1 MKTLFTSVIALF
13 VAAGCTSGPSGV
25 AQPSQTP
32 TTVEAVAAAP
42 GSNGVPAATAQE
54 GGYQYVIGPGDTLD
68 IFVWGYEDLSV
79 QVPVRPDGRIT
90 TRLIEDMQASGKTP
104 TELARDI
111 EKKYVTYV
119 KNPTVTI
126 TVDQFVGDPS
136 QQIKVVGGGSE
147 PKTVPYRNNMTVLDV
162 MIEVGG
168 LSKFSSGNKARLVR
182 TENGQ
187 QRSYRVRLQSLLKG
201 GDIKANRPVQPGD
214 IIIIPE
220 SWF

>member
-1 MKTLFTSVIALF
+1 M
-13 VAAGCTSGPSGV
+13 
-25 AQPSQTP
+25 
-32 TTVEAVAAAP
+32 
-42 GSNGVPAATAQE
+42 
-54 GGYQYVIGPGDTLD
+54 
-68 IFVWGYEDLSV
+68 
-79 QVPVRPDGRIT
+79 
-90 TRLIEDMQASGKTP
+90 
-104 TELARDI
+104 
-111 EKKYVTYV
+111 
-119 KNPTVTI
+119 TI
-126 TVDQFVGDPS
+126 TVEEFEGIDS

-182 TENGQ
+182 TVNGQ

>member
-1 MKTLFTSVIALF
+1 MKTFFIAITLFAI
-13 VAAGCTSGPSGV
+13 AGCTNQAPVAVQKPV
-25 AQPSQTP
+25 AQSVNASSKAP
-32 TTVEAVAAAP
+32 VGGAAD
-42 GSNGVPAATAQE
+42 TQD
-54 GGYQYVIGPGDTLD
+54 GYIIGPGDTLD
-68 IFVWGYEDLSV
+68 IFVWGYKDLSV
-79 QVPVRPDGRIT
+79 KVPVRPDGKIT

-104 TELARDI
+104 TDLARDI

-126 TVDQFVGDPS
+126 TVDEFVGDPS
-136 QQIKVVGGGSE
+136 QQIRVVGGGAE
-147 PKTVPYRNNMTVLDV
+147 PKTVLYRNNLTVLDV

-168 LSKFSSGNKARLVR
+168 LSKFASGNKAVLVR
-182 TENGQ
+182 KINGKQ
-187 QRSYRVRLQSLLKG
+187 QSYKIRLHSLLKQ

>member
-1 MKTLFTSVIALF
+1 MKTLFPAVIALF
-13 VAAGCTSGPSGV
+13 VAAGCTSGPSGI
-25 AQPSQTP
+25 AQTSTP
-32 TTVEAVAAAP
+32 TTVDAVAAPTGNTAP
-42 GSNGVPAATAQE
+42 TDQSA
-54 GGYQYVIGPGDTLD
+54 YQYVIGPGDTLD

-79 QVPVRPDGRIT
+79 QVPVRPDGKIT

-147 PKTVPYRNNMTVLDV
+147 PKTVPYRNNMSVLDV

-182 TENGQ
+182 TVNGQ
-187 QRSYRVRLQSLLKG
+187 QRSYRVRLQDLLKG
-201 GDIKANRPVQPGD
+201 GDIRANRPVQPGD

>member
-1 MKTLFTSVIALF
+1 MKTVLTVLTALL
-13 VAAGCTSGPSGV
+13 VTVGCTSGPAGV
-25 AQPSQTP
+25 VQQPET
-32 TTVEAVAAAP
+32 TTVQASAP
-42 GSNGVPAATAQE
+42 ATGSPASVSAQDAS
-54 GGYQYVIGPGDTLD
+54 YQYIIGPGDTLD
-68 IFVWGYEDLSV
+68 IFVWGYDDLSA
-79 QVPVRPDGRIT
+79 QVPVRPDGKIT

-104 TELARDI
+104 TDLARDI
-111 EKKYVTYV
+111 EKQYVTYV

-182 TENGQ
+182 TVNGEQ
-187 QRSYRVRLQSLLKG
+187 QSYRVKLQSLLKG
-201 GDIKANRPVQPGD
+201 GDIRANRPVQPGD